1 MFVVGKD
8 RTLYM
13 PGGAS
18 YLSGNTIP
26 ERVVAYMR
34 SNGSLAGYLAAGA
47 IIDTTPKPSTEKS
60 RKEFSFDTD
69 KEKE

>member
-18 YLSGNTIP
+18 YLSGNAIP

-47 IIDTTPKPSTEKS
+47 IVDTNAKQAIEKS
-60 RKEFSFDTD
+60 RKEFSFDMD

>member
-1 MFVVGKD
+1 
-8 RTLYM
+8 M

-18 YLSGNTIP
+18 YLSGNAIP

-47 IIDTTPKPSTEKS
+47 IVDTNAKPSIEKS
-60 RKEFSFDTD
+60 RKEFTFDAD

>member
-18 YLSGNTIP
+18 YLSGNVIP

-47 IIDTTPKPSTEKS
+47 IVDTNAKQAIEKS
-60 RKEFSFDTD
+60 RKEFTFDAD